1 MTTKNPYDSFPKLY
15 TQPEIL
21 RFSDAKQWAEE
32 KFRKD
37 PPTLKD
43 YLGMSKE
50 ELEEQKQIIL
60 EAILFKEMGS

>member
-1 MTTKNPYDSFPKLY
+1 MTTNNPYDAFPKLG
-15 TQPEIL
+15 QPEVV
-21 RFSDAKQWAEE
+21 RYYDAKQWAEE
-32 KFRKD
+32 KFRKE
-37 PPTLKD
+37 PPTLRD